1 MKQRFDVFIKTK
13 THIEYNMLEE
23 LLDHTDNKID
33 CTNDFEGYQENI
45 VLDKTIEEVD
55 EIIQCLC
62 YYGYLVE
69 VGKTCIYHEDNE
81 DNEENKENK
90 QREATHN
97 D

>member
-1 MKQRFDVFIKTK
+1 MKPRFDVFIKTR

-33 CTNDFEGYQENI
+33 SINDFDGYQENI

-55 EIIQCLC
+55 EIIQCIC

-69 VGKTCIYHEDNE
+69 VGKTCIYHEE
-81 DNEENKENK
+81 DYHEEEDNKENK
-90 QREATHN
+90 KKVK
-97 D
+97 

>member
-45 VLDKTIEEVD
+45 VLDK
-55 EIIQCLC
+55 
-62 YYGYLVE
+62 
-69 VGKTCIYHEDNE
+69 N
-81 DNEENKENK
+81 
-90 QREATHN
+90 
-97 D
+97 